1 MTTIP
6 FPPPHMLFY
15 EPLDDR
21 AITNEWEQYKKKNTE
36 IDFHEIDAALH
47 YSVEEFGKLFE
58 LWVTSKSSKRIKLLM
73 VWHAHFLSLAC
84 QQALRRLLETKSFRS
99 RVWFHVEYMNN
110 VQSAIVSRCIV
121 KQIQEVPTS
130 PEIIIIENE

>member
-58 LWVTSKSSKRIKLLM
+58 LWVMSKSSKRIKLLM

>member
-1 MTTIP
+1 MIP
-6 FPPPHMLFY
+6 TPPPHMLFY

-21 AITNEWEQYKKKNTE
+21 AMIQEWESYKVRNVD
-36 IDFHEIDAALH
+36 IDFHEIDAAQH

-58 LWVTSKSSKRIKLLM
+58 LWVSSRSSKRIKVLM

-84 QQALRRLLETKSFRS
+84 QQALRRLLETKSFRA

-121 KQIQEVPTS
+121 KQIQCVPTQS
-130 PEIIIIENE
+130 QIIIKNE

>member
-1 MTTIP
+1 MIP
-6 FPPPHMLFY
+6 NPPPHMLFY

-21 AITNEWEQYKKKNTE
+21 AITRVWEAYKLENSDIE
-36 IDFHEIDAALH
+36 YHEIDAALY

-58 LWVTSKSSKRIKLLM
+58 LWVSSKSSKRIKLLM

-110 VQSAIVSRCIV
+110 IQSAIVSRCIV
-121 KQIQEVPTS
+121 KQIQEKPVS
-130 PEIIIIENE
+130 PELVIIKNE